1 MDMKQY
7 IDKIL
12 SEAPPDIKGVA
23 QTPKGEHLF
32 KVSQECKC
40 LDAPSAMMFHHLVT
54 WLLFLTKWACP
65 DILTVLAFLT
75 TCIRSP
81 VGMITRNCQK

>member
-1 MDMKQY
+1 MKQY

-12 SEAPPDIKGVA
+12 SEAPPDIKGGA

-54 WLLFLTKWACP
+54 
-65 DILTVLAFLT
+65 
-75 TCIRSP
+75 
-81 VGMITRNCQK
+81 